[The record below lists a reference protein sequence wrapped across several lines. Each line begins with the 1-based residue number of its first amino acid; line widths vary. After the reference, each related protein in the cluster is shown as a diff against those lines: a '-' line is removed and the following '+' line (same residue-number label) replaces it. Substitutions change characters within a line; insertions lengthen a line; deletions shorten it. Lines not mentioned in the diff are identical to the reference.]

1 MTELRNDLVTGRQ
14 VLLAPGRSARPHTVA
29 AAPVEPAPGNCPF
42 CPGHEHET
50 PPEVA
55 RTGSGAPQ
63 TPGWRIRV
71 VPNLYPIVGGP
82 RAAPGAT
89 GAHEV
94 VIFHPD
100 HKRSLSGLD
109 DREVRELFTVLRD
122 RARAH
127 VTAGFAHVQV
137 LVNQGRAAGA
147 SIAHPHAQVLAID
160 FVPPAVIEGVHRFE
174 AARTN
179 VVLTDAEA
187 SGPQGGRVAGGR
199 VVEGRVARDRVAG
212 GPVVEGHVTDSDA
225 IVWCPWAS
233 ASPFETRIT
242 APDAG
247 PRFEHSPDA
256 ALAAV
261 AVAARNVVRAIE
273 AIHGAVAYNLVVHN
287 GPARGDHPFH
297 WYVTIAPR
305 VAVVAGFE
313 LGTGLFVSTVA
324 PAAAAELLRAEI
336 TSNGAAGP

>member
-1 MTELRNDLVTGRQ
+1 MTELRYDLVTGRQ
-14 VLLAPGRSARPHTVA
+14 VLLAPGRSARPHTVV
-29 AAPVEPAPGNCPF
+29 AAPVEAAPDSCPF

-55 RTGSGAPQ
+55 RTGSGAPE

-82 RAAPGAT
+82 HVTPGAS

-94 VIFHPD
+94 VILHPD
-100 HKRSLSGLD
+100 HTRSLGGLN

-122 RARAH
+122 RARVHAD
-127 VTAGFAHVQV
+127 AGFAHVQV

-160 FVPPAVIEGVHRFE
+160 FVPPAVIEVVHRFE
-174 AARTN
+174 DARTN

-187 SGPQGGRVAGGR
+187 GFPQGGRI
-199 VVEGRVARDRVAG
+199 
-212 GPVVEGHVTDSDA
+212 TDDPA
-225 IVWCPWAS
+225 IVWCPWAA

-247 PRFEHSPDA
+247 PRFEESSDA

-261 AVAARNVVRAIE
+261 AVATRRVVTAIE

-297 WYVTIAPR
+297 WYVTVAPR
-305 VAVVAGFE
+305 VSVVAGFE
-313 LGTGLFVSTVA
+313 IGTGLFVNTVT
-324 PAAAAELLRAEI
+324 PAAAAELLRDEMKPPNDREP
-336 TSNGAAGP
+336 T